1 MKRITTTF
9 SLAFFLIFGVFAYSQ
24 EPSDNNKAGPQE
36 QQKPQEEQKP
46 VPKSEPKEPRKQ
58 EEPKPSKTEKPKQEQ
73 LPKQEGTKR
82 SHEEHDQNAA
92 QARQGRP
99 RGKGG
104 HIPDD
109 KFRASFGR
117 QHTFV
122 ISRPVIVENRP
133 RFQSGGF
140 WFEIIDPWPT
150 DWAYT
155 DDCYVDYIDGEL
167 FLFDVLHPSVR
178 VAVFVVE

>member
-1 MKRITTTF
+1 MKRLTTAF
-9 SLAFFLIFGVFAYSQ
+9 SFAFFLVFGVLAYTQ
-24 EPSDNNKAGPQE
+24 EPSDNDKARQ
-36 QQKPQEEQKP
+36 QEEQMPQQEQKP
-46 VPKSEPKEPRKQ
+46 EPKPEAKPPKQ
-58 EEPKPSKTEKPKQEQ
+58 EEPKPSKTAKPEQEQ
-73 LPKQEGTKR
+73 PPKQEGAKR
-82 SHEEHDQNAA
+82 SHEEREQDAA

-99 RGKGG
+99 TGKGG

-133 RFQSGGF
+133 RFQSGGV

-150 DWAYT
+150 VWAYT
-155 DDCYVDYIDGEL
+155 DDCYIDYIDGEY
-167 FLFDVLHPSVR
+167 FLFDVLHPGVR

>member
-1 MKRITTTF
+1 MKRITTAF
-9 SLAFFLIFGVFAYSQ
+9 SFALFLIFGVFAYTQ
-24 EPSDNNKAGPQE
+24 EPSDNNKPRQ
-36 QQKPQEEQKP
+36 QEEQMPQQEQKP
-46 VPKSEPKEPRKQ
+46 EPKPEAKPPKQ
-58 EEPKPSKTEKPKQEQ
+58 EEPKPSKTAKPEQEEPSQ
-73 LPKQEGTKR
+73 QEGAKR
-82 SHEEHDQNAA
+82 SHEEHGQNGA

-99 RGKGG
+99 TGKGG
-104 HIPDD
+104 RIPDD

-140 WFEIIDPWPT
+140 WFEIIDLWPA

-155 DDCYVDYIDGEL
+155 DDCYIDFIDGEY
-167 FLFDVLHPSVR
+167 FLFDVLHPGVR
-178 VAVFVVE
+178 VAVFVVG

>member
-1 MKRITTTF
+1 MKRLTTAF
-9 SLAFFLIFGVFAYSQ
+9 SFAFFLIFGVLAYTQ
-24 EPSDNNKAGPQE
+24 EPSGND
-36 QQKPQEEQKP
+36 KPRQQEEQMPQQEQKP
-46 VPKSEPKEPRKQ
+46 EPKPEAKPPKQ
-58 EEPKPSKTEKPKQEQ
+58 EEPKPSKTAKPEQEQ
-73 LPKQEGTKR
+73 PSKQEGAKR
-82 SHEEHDQNAA
+82 SHEEREQDAA

-99 RGKGG
+99 TGKGG
-104 HIPDD
+104 HISDD

-133 RFQSGGF
+133 RFQSGGV

-155 DDCYVDYIDGEL
+155 DDCYVDYIDGDY
-167 FLFDVLHPSVR
+167 FLFDVLHPGVR
-178 VAVFVVE
+178 IAVFVVE

>member
-1 MKRITTTF
+1 MKRITTAISF
-9 SLAFFLIFGVFAYSQ
+9 AFFLIFGVLAYTQ
-24 EPSDNNKAGPQE
+24 EPSDNNKPRQ
-36 QQKPQEEQKP
+36 QEEQLPRQEQKP
-46 VPKSEPKEPRKQ
+46 EPKTEHAKPTKQ
-58 EEPKPSKTEKPKQEQ
+58 EEPKPSKTAKPEQEQ
-73 LPKQEGTKR
+73 PSQQEGAKH
-82 SHEEHDQNAA
+82 SHEERDQDAA
-92 QARQGRP
+92 QARQGRAT
-99 RGKGG
+99 GKGG

-140 WFEIIDPWPT
+140 WFEIMAPWPT

-155 DDCYVDYIDGEL
+155 DDCYV
-167 FLFDVLHPSVR
+167 VSVR
-178 VAVFVVE
+178 GSTRLTCSIRKPA